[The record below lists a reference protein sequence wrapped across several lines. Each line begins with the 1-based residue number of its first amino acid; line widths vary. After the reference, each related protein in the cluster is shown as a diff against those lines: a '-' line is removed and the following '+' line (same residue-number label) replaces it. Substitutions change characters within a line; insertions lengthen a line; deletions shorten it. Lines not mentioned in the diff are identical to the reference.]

1 LALVLSLAV
10 GDVVDIADH
19 WIAVHSV
26 DSRKTATLITKDGEK
41 IPISSKYETE
51 ITPTVWVQLGPLASK
66 RHLKLLFE
74 APRSISITRRLGR
87 DS

>member
-1 LALVLSLAV
+1 MALVLGLAV
-10 GDVVDIADH
+10 GDVVDIADY
-19 WIAVHSV
+19 WIAVNSV
-26 DSRKTATLITKDGEK
+26 ASRMTATLVTKAGEK
-41 IPISSKYETE
+41 IPVSSKYKTE

-66 RHLKLLFE
+66 RHLKLLFT